1 MSENDAV
8 RRLRRTAADQYGWK
22 QLRPEQLKAM
32 TAVVAG
38 QDTLVVMPT
47 GSGKS
52 AIYQVP
58 ALLLDGPTVVVSP
71 LISLQHDQVASLL
84 DHGVHARELNSTVNA
99 GDRETVYRELADGR
113 LRFVFLA
120 PEQLARSDV
129 RDRLAEAKPSLLVVD
144 EAHCVSSWGHDFRP
158 DYLRLGDVAE
168 QLGRPTVLAL
178 TATASQPVRAEI
190 SDRLRLRDPLV
201 VVAGFD
207 RPNLSLAAVPAA
219 DAKARLEA
227 VVERAA
233 GIAGTGIVYT
243 TTRRETEEYAAALNG
258 RVASSATEAPD
269 RPATSPS
276 STSSSATSPS
286 STSPSATSSSR
297 GGRLR
302 AAAYHAGL
310 RKAERARVHEDFLAG
325 RLDVVVATTAFGM
338 GIDKP
343 DVRYVL
349 HAGVA
354 DSLDS
359 YYQEIGR
366 AGRDGE
372 PAQAVLFHGAA
383 DLGLRRFL
391 SAAPPDPE
399 AIAQVLAAV
408 NAAGS
413 PPLRR
418 VLAQQTGLSTR
429 LVGRC
434 CSLLEQVGAVRFDR
448 RNRLHP
454 GSSEGD
460 PVEEAIRLAETRR
473 QVERSR
479 LDIMRDYAE
488 TTGCRRQFLLSY
500 FGEEMPEPC
509 GNCDCCHN
517 GTAQQ
522 HTRDRRES
530 PYPLDS
536 QVRHAEFGTGQ
547 VLQYDGDRIV
557 VRFDEV
563 GYRTLSLA
571 AIEQNDLLERL

>member
-1 MSENDAV
+1 MTEQDAV
-8 RRLRRTAADQYGWK
+8 RRLRQIATETFGWHEFRPG
-22 QLRPEQLKAM
+22 QLRAM
-32 TAVVAG
+32 SAVVAG
-38 QDTLVVMPT
+38 QDTLAVMPT

-58 ALLLDGPTVVVSP
+58 AMLLDGPAVVVSP
-71 LISLQHDQVASLL
+71 LISLQHDQVVSLL
-84 DHGVHARELNSTVNA
+84 DRGIVARELNSTLGA
-99 GDRETVYRELADGR
+99 TERETVYRELADR
-113 LRFVFLA
+113 DVQFVFLA
-120 PEQLARSDV
+120 PEQLARDDV
-129 RDRLAEAKPSLLVVD
+129 RERLAAAKPALLVVD
-144 EAHCVSSWGHDFRP
+144 EVHCVSSWGHDFRP
-158 DYLRLGDVAE
+158 DYLRLGDLVD
-168 QLGRPTVLAL
+168 QLGRPVVLGL
-178 TATASQPVRAEI
+178 TATASRPVRSEVVE
-190 SDRLRLRDPLV
+190 RLRLRDPLV
-201 VVAGFD
+201 VVSGFD
-207 RPNLSLAAVPAA
+207 RPNLSLAAVPATDA
-219 DAKARLEA
+219 DGRLAA

-243 TTRRETEEYAAALNG
+243 TTRRETEQYAAALGERERDG
-258 RVASSATEAPD
+258 R
-269 RPATSPS
+269 
-276 STSSSATSPS
+276 
-286 STSPSATSSSR
+286 
-297 GGRLR
+297 RLR
-302 AAAYHAGL
+302 AAPYHAGL
-310 RKAERARVHEDFLAG
+310 PKAERARVHEDFLVG

-372 PAQAVLFHGAA
+372 PAEAVLFHGQA

-391 SAAPPDPE
+391 SAAPPDE
-399 AIAQVLAAV
+399 QAVAQVLAAIQ
-408 NAAGS
+408 AAGT

-418 VLAQQTGLSTR
+418 DLAQQTGLAVQ

-454 GSSEGD
+454 SSSD
-460 PVEEAIRLAETRR
+460 EADLVSQAMRLAETRQ

-479 LDIMRDYAE
+479 LDMMRDYAE

-500 FGEEMPEPC
+500 FGEELPEPC
-509 GNCDCCHN
+509 GNCDTCHN
-517 GTAQQ
+517 GSAEQ
-522 HTRDRRES
+522 HARDSRES

-536 QVRHAEFGTGQ
+536 RVRHTEFGVGQ
-547 VLQYDGDRIV
+547 VLQFDGDRIV

-563 GYRTLSLA
+563 GYRTLSLSA
-571 AIEQNDLLERL
+571 VEENALLEQL

>member
-8 RRLRRTAADQYGWK
+8 RRLRRTAAEQYGWK

-58 ALLLDGPTVVVSP
+58 ALLLDGPAVVVSP

-84 DHGVHARELNSTVNA
+84 DHGVHARELNSTVTA
-99 GDRETVYRELADGR
+99 GDRETIYRELADGR

-120 PEQLARSDV
+120 PEQLARADV
-129 RDRLAEAKPSLLVVD
+129 RDQLAEAKPSLLVVD

-190 SDRLRLRDPLV
+190 GDRLRLRDPLV

-207 RPNLSLAAVPAA
+207 RPNLSLEAVGAA

-258 RVASSATEAPD
+258 RAASGATETRD
-269 RPATSPS
+269 RAGASPS
-276 STSSSATSPS
+276 
-286 STSPSATSSSR
+286 
-297 GGRLR
+297 GGERLR

-372 PAQAVLFHGAA
+372 PAEAVLFHGSA

-408 NAAGS
+408 NAADA

-418 VLAQQTGLSTR
+418 DLAQQTGLSTR

-434 CSLLEQVGAVRFDR
+434 CSLLEQVGAVHFDR

-454 GSSEGD
+454 GSSEDD
-460 PVEEAIRLAETRR
+460 PVGEAVRLAETRR

-488 TTGCRRQFLLSY
+488 TTGCRRHFLLSY
-500 FGEEMPEPC
+500 FGEELPEPC
-509 GNCDCCHN
+509 GNCDCCDT
-517 GTAQQ
+517 GTAQK
-522 HTRDRRES
+522 HARDRGES

-571 AIEQNDLLERL
+571 AIEENDLLEQL

>member
-8 RRLRRTAADQYGWK
+8 RRLRRTAADQYGWNE
-22 QLRPEQLKAM
+22 LRPEQLKAM

-38 QDTLVVMPT
+38 QDALVVMPT

-58 ALLLDGPTVVVSP
+58 ALLLDGPAVVVSP
-71 LISLQHDQVASLL
+71 LISLQHDQVVSLL
-84 DHGVHARELNSTVNA
+84 DHGVHARELNSTINA
-99 GDRETVYRELADGR
+99 GDRETIYRELADGR

-120 PEQLARSDV
+120 PEQLARADV
-129 RDRLAEAKPSLLVVD
+129 RDQLAEAKPSLLVVD

-207 RPNLSLAAVPAA
+207 RPNLSLEAVPAA

-258 RVASSATEAPD
+258 RTASSG
-269 RPATSPS
+269 
-276 STSSSATSPS
+276 SATPGATQARDHADMSHSDTFPS
-286 STSPSATSSSR
+286 
-297 GGRLR
+297 GGDRLR

-372 PAQAVLFHGAA
+372 PAEAVLFHGSA

-391 SAAPPDPE
+391 SAAPQDPE
-399 AIAQVLAAV
+399 AISQVLAAV
-408 NAAGS
+408 KAADT

-418 VLAQQTGLSTR
+418 DVAEQTGLSTQ

-454 GSSEGD
+454 DDPEGD
-460 PVEEAIRLAETRR
+460 PVGEAVRLAETRR

-479 LDIMRDYAE
+479 LDVMRDYAE

-500 FGEEMPEPC
+500 FGEELPKPC

-517 GTAQQ
+517 GTAQE
-522 HTRDRRES
+522 HARDSRES

-571 AIEQNDLLERL
+571 AIEENDLLEQL